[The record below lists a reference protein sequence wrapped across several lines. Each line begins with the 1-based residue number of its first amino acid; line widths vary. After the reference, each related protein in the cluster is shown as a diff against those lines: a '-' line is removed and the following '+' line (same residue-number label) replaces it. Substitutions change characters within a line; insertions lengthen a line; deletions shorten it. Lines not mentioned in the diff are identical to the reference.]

1 MERSVKQSSES
12 ARFSRSF
19 ARRVLL
25 PRAIGLAVGF
35 FCVAAVIWEQ
45 GRSAWVWALLLWFCF
60 LWPQVAYQVSSRSAS
75 VKVLERRFVLFDS
88 LMGGFWIG
96 TIQFNVLP
104 SVMMLSM
111 LAMNN
116 TANGGARL
124 VVNGFLLQAV
134 GMLVAG
140 LLFGFGFSPNTSQAV
155 LYACIPMLVIHPMTI
170 GLVLYQLAIQLSKH
184 KKALR
189 DLSRTDSLT
198 QLFNR
203 GYWKERLQQEFE
215 HCRQSRQDASLAV
228 IDVDHFKAANDRHGH
243 VVGDLVLRRLSEFI
257 RQHLRAEDLA
267 GRFGGDEFCIL
278 LPRVKPEAARDVL
291 ERLRR
296 ELIAQQWDNV
306 PELRVSLSI
315 GIAGFDPA
323 MQDSTEWLRRA
334 DQALYE
340 AKGQGRDRIVL
351 ASAAEA
357 SRRA

>member
-1 MERSVKQSSES
+1 MKQSSES
-12 ARFSRSF
+12 AKFSRSF

-25 PRAIGLAVGF
+25 PRAVGLAVGF

-45 GRSAWVWALLLWFCF
+45 GRPAWVWALLLWFCF
-60 LWPQVAYQVSSRSAS
+60 LWPQMAYQVTSRSVS

-88 LMGGFWIG
+88 LMGGFWIA
-96 TIQFNVLP
+96 TIQYNVLP
-104 SVMMLSM
+104 TVMMLSM

-116 TANGGARL
+116 TAVGGARF
-124 VVNGFLLQAV
+124 VARGFVLQML
-134 GMLVAG
+134 GMLASG
-140 LLFGFGFSPNTSQAV
+140 LVFGFGFSPNTSQKV

-189 DLSRTDSLT
+189 DLSRTGSLT

-215 HCRQSRQDASLAV
+215 HCRQSRQVASLAL
-228 IDVDHFKAANDRHGH
+228 IDVDHFKSANDRHGH

-257 RQHLRAEDLA
+257 RQNLRIEDLA

-278 LPRVKPEAARDVL
+278 LPRLGPAAARDVL

-296 ELIAQQWDNV
+296 ELATQQWENV

-323 MQDSTEWLRRA
+323 MHDATEWLRRA

-340 AKGQGRDRIVL
+340 AKGQGRNRIAL
-351 ASAAEA
+351 AADLDARERLA
-357 SRRA
+357 